1 MGIPPFSINQSSSHH
16 GREDSCGSPGSCCRN
31 IMQHPQLSS
40 FPLLSWTVSASLLPT
55 SVYHPLQG
63 YQQYHQPALP
73 PQPYVQPAP
82 QQYVQVPVVHQSS
95 QFHAQDEFGNL
106 QYGYNNINSV
116 KHEVGNTYGG
126 VR

>member
-55 SVYHPLQG
+55 SV
-63 YQQYHQPALP
+63 LP
-73 PQPYVQPAP
+73 SSPGISTVSTVCSTCSSSSTLCSACSSAVCSGPCSSSVFS
-82 QQYVQVPVVHQSS
+82 VPRS
-95 QFHAQDEFGNL
+95 G
-106 QYGYNNINSV
+106 
-116 KHEVGNTYGG
+116 
-126 VR
+126 